1 MLFAAG
7 FQTGAG
13 HALAQA
19 TFGEK
24 GLFQSPDLLVQEVVG
39 LMDEANQDVGDN
51 VAERVSNRSYRS
63 HRTHRSLP
71 PVFERT
77 WLRGNPFPK
86 WLTASA

>member
-51 VAERVSNRSYRS
+51 VAERVS
-63 HRTHRSLP
+63 
-71 PVFERT
+71 
-77 WLRGNPFPK
+77 K
-86 WLTASA
+86 